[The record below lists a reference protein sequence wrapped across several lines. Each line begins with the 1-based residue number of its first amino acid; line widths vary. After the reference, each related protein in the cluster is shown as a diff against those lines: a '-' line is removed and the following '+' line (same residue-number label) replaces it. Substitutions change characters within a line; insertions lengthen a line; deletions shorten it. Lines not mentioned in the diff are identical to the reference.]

1 MGFRFHQSFNK
12 TKVDELDDDD
22 ELNDDDKYDDLFY
35 LLYQQLQRIQE
46 EGEARLEGFFA
57 PSEGKILV
65 IIVVIFVIFDIY
77 DICDQTIWQILALW
91 YL

>member
-57 PSEGKILV
+57 PSEEKNPV

-77 DICDQTIWQILALW
+77 DICDHL
-91 YL
+91 